1 LNEVFQLWINSLN
14 GANSWNLPLIILLTF
29 INWAIEAKKWQIL
42 LQTIEKTNFWHA
54 YKAIL
59 TGQALAIASPNNIG
73 EFAGRMMYTQEGNRG
88 RSLILN
94 IIAGLSQLCIT
105 FFAGVIAVAYLW
117 QQLPHAFHVLAEIL
131 PVSLS
136 YFNILILAST
146 LIMLIIYYRLS
157 QLTQYFIQLPIFKK
171 YSYYFENITHL
182 HWHKLT
188 TVLTYSGFRFV
199 IFLMQYVL
207 MLQLCGVHAPIFQ
220 LAAITA
226 LFFLVLAIIPTI
238 AIAEVG
244 IRGVI
249 SLQLFGMI
257 SNNMIGI
264 LLAATAIWLM
274 NRVIPAIVGAL
285 FVLNIKLFKSRP
297 NEKVRQ

>member
-1 LNEVFQLWINSLN
+1 MNEVFQLWVNSLN
-14 GANSWNLPLIILLTF
+14 GTNNWNLPVIIFLTF

-42 LQTIEKTNFWHA
+42 LQTIEKTNFWHS

-73 EFAGRMMYTQEGNRG
+73 EFAGRMMYAQEGNRG

-94 IIAGLSQLCIT
+94 IIASLSQLCIT
-105 FFAGVIAVAYLW
+105 FLAGVIAVAYLW
-117 QQLPHAFHVLAEIL
+117 QQLPHAFHIVTEIL
-131 PVSLS
+131 PIPLT
-136 YFNILILAST
+136 YFKILILVST
-146 LIMLIIYYRLS
+146 LILLLIYYRLS
-157 QLTQYFIQLPIFKK
+157 QLTQYFVQLPYFRK

-220 LAAITA
+220 MSAITA

-249 SLQLFGMI
+249 SLQLFGMV

-274 NRVIPAIVGAL
+274 NRIIPAIVGAL
-285 FVLNIKLFKSRP
+285 FVLNIRLFKKQP
-297 NEKVRQ
+297 NEKIGQ

>member
-1 LNEVFQLWINSLN
+1 
-14 GANSWNLPLIILLTF
+14 
-29 INWAIEAKKWQIL
+29 
-42 LQTIEKTNFWHA
+42 
-54 YKAIL
+54 
-59 TGQALAIASPNNIG
+59 LAIASPNNIG
-73 EFAGRMMYTQEGNRG
+73 EFAGTMMYTHEENRG

-94 IIAGLSQLCIT
+94 IISSLSQLCIT

-117 QQLPHAFHVLAEIL
+117 QQSPHAFHVLAEIL
-131 PVSLS
+131 PISLS
-136 YFNILILAST
+136 FFNILILAST

-157 QLTQYFIQLPIFKK
+157 QFTQYFIQLPIFKK

-182 HWHKLT
+182 HWHKST

-199 IFLMQYVL
+199 IFLIQYVL

-226 LFFLVLAIIPTI
+226 LFFLVFAIIQTI

-249 SLQLFGMI
+249 SLQLFGKI
-257 SNNMIGI
+257 SNNVIGI

-285 FVLNIKLFKSRP
+285 FVLNINLFKSRP
-297 NEKVRQ
+297 NENV